1 MGRSSETFS
10 KKENERKK
18 QKKRKDKLERK
29 EERKANSD
37 KGKSFEDM
45 LAYVDEHGNLTTTP
59 PDPKKKIQIREE
71 DIKISVA
78 REVPVVEDV
87 NRTGTV
93 TFFNDNKGYG
103 FIKDA
108 VSGVGIFVHIN
119 AANFPIKEG
128 NKVAF
133 QTEDSPRGLQAVNV
147 TLQP

>member
-45 LAYVDEHGNLTTTP
+45 LAYVDENGNLTTVP
-59 PDPKKKIQIREE
+59 PDPKKRVQIREE
-71 DIKISVA
+71 DVVIGVA
-78 REVPVVEDV
+78 REIPVVEEI
-87 NRTGTV
+87 NRTGVV
-93 TFFNDNKGYG
+93 TFYNDNKGYG

-108 VSGVGIFVHIN
+108 ANGASVFVHAN
-119 AANFPIKEG
+119 ALNMQIKEG
-128 NKVAF
+128 DKVAF
-133 QTEDSPRGLQAVNV
+133 QTESSPRGLNAINI
-147 TLQP
+147 TKA